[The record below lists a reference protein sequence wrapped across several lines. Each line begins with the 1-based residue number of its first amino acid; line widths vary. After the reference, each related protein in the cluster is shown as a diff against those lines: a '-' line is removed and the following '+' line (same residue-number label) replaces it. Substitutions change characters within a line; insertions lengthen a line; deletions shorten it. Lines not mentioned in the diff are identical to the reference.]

1 MELIDLVSELLYEH
15 NCVIIPGFGG
25 FVGNFKSTDF
35 NDERLLASPN
45 RKRVAFNQSLVEND
59 GLLINALSKRKN
71 ISYDKALHEVEIFVK
86 FLNDRLAK
94 YKNYEFK
101 HLGSLYQN
109 KEDKLI
115 FVAYD
120 GTNFHKKS
128 FGLGE
133 VKVRRLS
140 NAPEQK
146 PVVVAAESKIVPLEP
161 ATKTRRFYIPQIAAS
176 LAIVS
181 VFAIMI
187 WQILHTNAKDQLAED
202 QASGITTEQTA
213 GIIPDDSSQET
224 ITEAPA
230 DTIVIPFNDATVAD
244 EIDYTDV
251 TDEVIEP
258 KSPKSEEKESNQV
271 VKPAENKSAPRTV
284 KKVQKNSTPK
294 TRPAKK
300 NDTKTVKT
308 TQPKKTVEPKSD
320 ISTIEEDKVA
330 SAIARD
336 LKPFRETYHY
346 VVVAKNA
353 DSKTVSKLSKRMQ
366 KRAYDV
372 YEKEHEGNTYL
383 CLDRFISRKNAKD
396 FLYLVKKYD
405 DRNAYIVSIEE

>member
-71 ISYDKALHEVEIFVK
+71 ISYDKAQHEVEIFVK

-140 NAPEQK
+140 NAPVHQ
-146 PVVVAAESKIVPLEP
+146 PAAVATETKIVPLEP
-161 ATKTRRFYIPQIAAS
+161 ATKTRKFYIPQIAAS

-202 QASGITTEQTA
+202 KAAGNTTEQTA
-213 GIIPDDSSQET
+213 GMIPDDSSYET
-224 ITEAPA
+224 EIEIPT
-230 DTIVIPFNDATVAD
+230 DTLVVPFEEATVAD

-251 TDEVIEP
+251 TDEVIESKQP
-258 KSPKSEEKESNQV
+258 KPEVKEQNQV
-271 VKPAENKSAPRTV
+271 VKPTEKKSAPKPV
-284 KKVQKNSTPK
+284 KKVQKKNATK

-300 NDTKTVKT
+300 TVAKTSKSS
-308 TQPKKTVEPKSD
+308 QPKQRVEPSPEVNN
-320 ISTIEEDKVA
+320 IAEDKVA
-330 SAIARD
+330 SAIKRD